1 MAEHVTCTT
10 ECEFVIVI
18 ETAKTTLW
26 MLVGARK
33 KRRGRWIR

>member
-1 MAEHVTCTT
+1 MARHVTWAT

-26 MLVGARK
+26 MLAEARK
-33 KRRGRWIR
+33 KRGSVDG